1 MNSTPLFTL
10 LVVAILAMMSGS
22 ADAQVR
28 GRIRKAVD
36 NKYADLPSQ
45 VSAADMEKIKARY
58 LAKDEEDEAM
68 EEEEEDNK
76 KDKMEEEEEEDDEED
91 AEVDEEEDMSMSM

>member
-22 ADAQVR
+22 ANAQVR
-28 GRIRKAVD
+28 GRVRKAVD
-36 NKYADLPSQ
+36 NKYADLPAQ

-58 LAKDEEDEAM
+58 LAKDD
-68 EEEEEDNK
+68 EEEEEDK
-76 KDKMEEEEEEDDEED
+76 EDKLDVETVEEEE
-91 AEVDEEEDMSMSM
+91 MSMSMSM